1 MGKMRKWIIETLER
15 YVYLGIIIVAIAI
28 YGTTDSL
35 MYLLGFLLVVPL
47 IVGILII
54 QIDNNS
60 LLRDIRDG
68 FNKNNLKWGAWS
80 RTFDLFNN
88 DYIALGLF
96 AEEHTKKTYF
106 ASDTATFRGDFDDA
120 EISEEDTV
128 YDEVSNQMDGCEI
141 NLGTGFGIG
150 TTEDVDVFCRMVVY
164 QLYTNT
170 IKNTPYLF
178 IDRLVCKY

>member
-1 MGKMRKWIIETLER
+1 
-15 YVYLGIIIVAIAI
+15 
-28 YGTTDSL
+28 
-35 MYLLGFLLVVPL
+35 
-47 IVGILII
+47 
-54 QIDNNS
+54 
-60 LLRDIRDG
+60 
-68 FNKNNLKWGAWS
+68 
-80 RTFDLFNN
+80 
-88 DYIALGLF
+88 LF

>member
-68 FNKNNLKWGAWS
+68 FNKNNLK
-80 RTFDLFNN
+80 
-88 DYIALGLF
+88 
-96 AEEHTKKTYF
+96 
-106 ASDTATFRGDFDDA
+106 
-120 EISEEDTV
+120 
-128 YDEVSNQMDGCEI
+128 
-141 NLGTGFGIG
+141 
-150 TTEDVDVFCRMVVY
+150 
-164 QLYTNT
+164 
-170 IKNTPYLF
+170 
-178 IDRLVCKY
+178 